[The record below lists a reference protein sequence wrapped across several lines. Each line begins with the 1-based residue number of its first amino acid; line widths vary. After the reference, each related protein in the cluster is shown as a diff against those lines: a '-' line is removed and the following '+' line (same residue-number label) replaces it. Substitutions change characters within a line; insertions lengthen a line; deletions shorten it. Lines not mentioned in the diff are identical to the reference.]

1 MRGPCVHAACCPGCA
16 GIGAADGRCHRPCMP
31 IAAAARG
38 RLVTV
43 KRSLDSE
50 NACVLRVR
58 CAAGDDIGI
67 SSITLIYAEIV
78 MPNAQTRQDA
88 ARSHFYAG
96 EFGRTVPVW
105 ECAVRAWR
113 AGPGARAV
121 AASTQAESRPAAA
134 RSTQWLRT
142 QRMSHDDAARS
153 ASRCDGR
160 RHLARLCDRRDAI
173 EGALL

>member
-1 MRGPCVHAACCPGCA
+1 M
-16 GIGAADGRCHRPCMP
+16 
-31 IAAAARG
+31 
-38 RLVTV
+38 TV

-78 MPNAQTRQDA
+78 TPNAQTRQDA
-88 ARSHFYAG
+88 ARPHFYAG
-96 EFGRTVPVW
+96 EFGRTVPVC

-113 AGPGARAV
+113 VGTGARVV
-121 AASTQAESRPAAA
+121 AASTQADSRPAAA
-134 RSTQWLRT
+134 RSTQWLRV
-142 QRMSHDDAARS
+142 QPVSHDDAGRS
-153 ASRCDGR
+153 AARCDGR
-160 RHLARLCDRRDAI
+160 RQLARLCDRRDAI